1 MLKEWAAARL
11 AGTRDVKSD
20 DRRRKKLGLSGV
32 WLKIQWN
39 ASVWSCEVMFL
50 TIEVKSQF
58 VVGKRRV
65 WCAG

>member
-32 WLKIQWN
+32 WLK
-39 ASVWSCEVMFL
+39 FL
-50 TIEVKSQF
+50 VPM
-58 VVGKRRV
+58 RR
-65 WCAG
+65 CGALK